1 MGLKPAAAR
10 RLLAGGVLALAGYY
24 ALWGGEYS
32 FFHLR
37 RLERESARAEERLAR
52 TRAEADSLR
61 ALAKRLQTD
70 DAEVERIARERFGM
84 IRDGELLY
92 RFVPV
97 DSPGARE
104 VEGAPGVDEGGAER

>member
-1 MGLKPAAAR
+1 MALNPRAGR
-10 RLLAGGVLALAGYY
+10 RLLAGAVLALAGYY

-32 FFHLR
+32 AFHLLRLKQER
-37 RLERESARAEERLAR
+37 RQADARLAR
-52 TRAEADSLR
+52 TRAEVDSLK
-61 ALAKRLQTD
+61 ALAAKLESD

-97 DSPGARE
+97 DS
-104 VEGAPGVDEGGAER
+104 GAPAVRE

>member
-1 MGLKPAAAR
+1 MALSPRVR

-32 FFHLR
+32 AFHLV
-37 RLERESARAEERLAR
+37 RLKKEQREAQARLVA
-52 TRAEADSLR
+52 TRAEVDSLKAYAR
-61 ALAKRLQTD
+61 TLEKD

-97 DSPGARE
+97 DS
-104 VEGAPGVDEGGAER
+104 APAPKP

>member
-1 MGLKPAAAR
+1 MALKPGTGR
-10 RLLAGGVLALAGYY
+10 RLLAGGALAFAGYM

-32 FFHLR
+32 AFHLLRLKRER
-37 RLERESARAEERLAR
+37 READARLAQ
-52 TRAEADSLR
+52 TRAQVDSLR
-61 ALAKRLQTD
+61 TLAGKLERD

-97 DSPGARE
+97 DS
-104 VEGAPGVDEGGAER
+104 GGAVEE

>member
-1 MGLKPAAAR
+1 VAVKPGTGR

-32 FFHLR
+32 AFHLLRLKRER
-37 RLERESARAEERLAR
+37 READARLVQ
-52 TRAEADSLR
+52 TRAQVDSLR
-61 ALAKRLQTD
+61 TLAGKLERD

-97 DSPGARE
+97 DS
-104 VEGAPGVDEGGAER
+104 GGAVEE

>member
-1 MGLKPAAAR
+1 VAVKPGTGR

-32 FFHLR
+32 AFHLLRLKRER
-37 RLERESARAEERLAR
+37 READARLAQTRAQVDSLKTLAGKLER
-52 TRAEADSLR
+52 
-61 ALAKRLQTD
+61 D

-97 DSPGARE
+97 DS
-104 VEGAPGVDEGGAER
+104 GGAVEE

>member
-1 MGLKPAAAR
+1 MALTSRTGR

-32 FFHLR
+32 AFHLLRLKKER
-37 RLERESARAEERLAR
+37 REAEARLAS
-52 TRAEADSLR
+52 TRAEVDSLR
-61 ALAKRLQTD
+61 ALADKLEND

-84 IRDGELLY
+84 IREGELLY

-97 DSPGARE
+97 DS
-104 VEGAPGVDEGGAER
+104 APTPAAE

>member
-1 MGLKPAAAR
+1 VALSPRVGR

-32 FFHLR
+32 AFHLLRLKRER
-37 RLERESARAEERLAR
+37 REAETRLAE
-52 TRAEADSLR
+52 TRAQVDSLR
-61 ALAKRLQTD
+61 AFAGKLEKD

-84 IRDGELLY
+84 IRDGEMLY

-97 DSPGARE
+97 DSPAAAPA
-104 VEGAPGVDEGGAER
+104 EGAPRSD